1 MHINKT
7 WIIYGMKI
15 ILIFSFFATS
25 VSGLFNYSYEIDA
38 RIGEYLEVLGL
49 KDDNVFH

>member
-49 KDDNVFH
+49 KDDDVFH